1 VEEREL
7 YEFIHESTAVFK
19 KKVLKKFD

>member
-7 YEFIHESTAVFK
+7 YDIIHESTTAFK